1 MIGLWIAGTT
11 ALSHSPCHWMAD
23 DPAAA
28 SPEPTRPPIRACDD
42 EDGSPR
48 YQVARFHA
56 MAPSSA
62 AISSRPVMSTVGLSR
77 SFQMNDATAVDT
89 NAPAKLASE
98 AISTAIRG
106 GSARVDTVVATA
118 LAVSWK
124 PLVKSK
130 ASAIAMTATSTASVI
145 GS

>member
-1 MIGLWIAGTT
+1 
-11 ALSHSPCHWMAD
+11 
-23 DPAAA
+23 
-28 SPEPTRPPIRACDD
+28 
-42 EDGSPR
+42 
-48 YQVARFHA
+48 
-56 MAPSSA
+56 
-62 AISSRPVMSTVGLSR
+62 
-77 SFQMNDATAVDT
+77 MNDATAVDT